1 MFHRTRFL
9 ILMSLAMIACV
20 TLLSQDKVEEKL
32 ADAVIKANR
41 QVKHDQEKTQ
51 ADNVKAQ
58 QRGMALEL
66 HCRTRNQVAGVRQT
80 DGIWGCVVA
89 AAPPGTNR

>member
-1 MFHRTRFL
+1 MKTRLL
-9 ILMSLAMIACV
+9 ILMSLAMIACGV
-20 TLLSQDKVEEKL
+20 LFSQDKIEEKL

-51 ADNVKAQ
+51 ADNAKAQ
-58 QRGMALEL
+58 QRGMELEL
-66 HCRTRNQVAGVRQT
+66 HCRTRNQVAGLRQQ
-80 DGIWGCVVA
+80 DGLWGCVVA